1 MAMNQWTCDIG
12 HWWGEPSFELQEN
25 IKNPSPKR
33 LTVRMWKMTTHGMR
47 FHYILGVGKVVKDG
61 KGILMLTCL
70 VSWSVCGPGPI
81 LGVPASIS
89 GWMLQIP
96 WRLFELLDSPILKLP
111 KFRIK
116 CEKKISRSGDRWK
129 KITHGI
135 GLWAQ
140 VSLPWKFQW
149 WFLLEPILH
158 ALWCQQLGRYKHRRT
173 CSKKNKE

>member
-33 LTVRMWKMTTHGMR
+33 LTVRMLKMTTHGMR

-116 CEKKISRSGDRWK
+116 CEKKNIQ
-129 KITHGI
+129 I
-135 GLWAQ
+135 
-140 VSLPWKFQW
+140 W
-149 WFLLEPILH
+149 W
-158 ALWCQQLGRYKHRRT
+158 QM
-173 CSKKNKE
+173 KKNHPWHRSLSPSFTALKVSMMISPRANLACPLMSAAREV

>member
-116 CEKKISRSGDRWK
+116 CQKKYPDLVTDEKKSPMASVFEPKFHCLESFNDDFSSS
-129 KITHGI
+129 
-135 GLWAQ
+135 Q
-140 VSLPWKFQW
+140 PCMPFDVS
-149 WFLLEPILH
+149 
-158 ALWCQQLGRYKHRRT
+158 
-173 CSKKNKE
+173 S